1 MRLFDTTYIID
12 LVNSDEGAGE
22 LARKVDEEGSGGAVS
37 AVSVHEYLFG
47 VRHRYRSEAELKE
60 KLASAL
66 DELGRFETVA
76 FTKEVAEAS
85 SKIGAELARAGRVV
99 GINDVYIG
107 ATALVHK
114 LPLVTRN
121 RANFARMRGV
131 ETETY

>member
-1 MRLFDTTYIID
+1 M
-12 LVNSDEGAGE
+12 
-22 LARKVDEEGSGGAVS
+22 
-37 AVSVHEYLFG
+37 
-47 VRHRYRSEAELKE
+47 
-60 KLASAL
+60 
-66 DELGRFETVA
+66 
-76 FTKEVAEAS
+76 AEAS

>member
-12 LVNSDEGAGE
+12 LVNSDEGAVE

-47 VRHRYRSEAELKE
+47 VHHRYRSEAELKE